1 MILCLKSINKTKIM
15 AEAIQVS
22 KNRVVPMDKVRN
34 IGIIAHIDGG
44 KTTTTERLL
53 FYTGNIHKIG
63 SVDEGTTT
71 TDSMIQERERGIT
84 IQSACV
90 TTYWKNYRINIIDTP
105 GHVDFTAEVERSLR
119 VLDGAI
125 MIFDGN
131 AGVQAQSETVW
142 RQADKYQVPR
152 LAYVNKMD
160 KIGASFQATLESIKQ
175 KLHAPIVSVVY
186 PIGEEHDFMGVID
199 LMEMK
204 MIVYDK
210 DEEGMEFTVKDV
222 TPEYLEAAT
231 AARAAMVEKIASEDE
246 TLMEKFLSDQEIS
259 VAELKAVLRHATINR
274 KLFPV
279 YCGASWRNK
288 GIHPILDAIVDY
300 LPSPLDIP
308 PTEGFDIVTG
318 EVISRK
324 AENQEPFSGLLFKVQ
339 SDPHVGTLS
348 YVRIYSGT
356 VKTGQEV
363 YNPNKQKNERIG
375 RLLLM
380 HADKREGIEE
390 GYAGE
395 IIACIG
401 LKESTTGDTLC
412 DKLHP
417 ISLSPIQFSE
427 PVISLS
433 IEPETADD
441 QEKMGAALNRL
452 SSEDPTFKVSYNHET
467 GQTIIAGMG
476 ELYLEIIVDRL
487 KREFGVN
494 VKTGAPQVAYRE
506 TISANA
512 EGEGKYIHQSGGH
525 GQYGHCKIRI
535 EPKNRGEGVEFV
547 NAIKGGVI
555 PANFIPAIE
564 KGVRE
569 TLTKGIIAGYPCTDI
584 KISVY
589 DGSYHDVDSSEAAF
603 KLAGSYAIKDAF
615 VQANPLILEPIMKF
629 EVATPSEFLGTVIGD
644 LSSRRGQVGGTS
656 EAFGFTTVTATVP
669 LEAVRGYATVIRSL
683 TQGRGSFYMEP
694 SHYDPVPRD
703 IQEKLTIKTT
713 DKKD

>member
-1 MILCLKSINKTKIM
+1 
-15 AEAIQVS
+15 
-22 KNRVVPMDKVRN
+22 
-34 IGIIAHIDGG
+34 
-44 KTTTTERLL
+44 
-53 FYTGNIHKIG
+53 
-63 SVDEGTTT
+63 
-71 TDSMIQERERGIT
+71 
-84 IQSACV
+84 
-90 TTYWKNYRINIIDTP
+90 
-105 GHVDFTAEVERSLR
+105 
-119 VLDGAI
+119 
-125 MIFDGN
+125 
-131 AGVQAQSETVW
+131 
-142 RQADKYQVPR
+142 
-152 LAYVNKMD
+152 
-160 KIGASFQATLESIKQ
+160 
-175 KLHAPIVSVVY
+175 
-186 PIGEEHDFMGVID
+186 
-199 LMEMK
+199 
-204 MIVYDK
+204 
-210 DEEGMEFTVKDV
+210 
-222 TPEYLEAAT
+222 
-231 AARAAMVEKIASEDE
+231 
-246 TLMEKFLSDQEIS
+246 MEKFLGDQEIS

-288 GIHPILDAIVDY
+288 GIHPLLDAIIDY
-300 LPSPLDIP
+300 LPSPSDIP
-308 PTEGFDIVTG
+308 PTQGFDVVTN

-324 AENQEPFSGLLFKVQ
+324 SENQEPFSGLLFKVQ

-363 YNPNKQKNERIG
+363 YNSTKQKSERIG

-401 LKESTTGDTLC
+401 LKESATGDTLC

-452 SSEDPTFKVSYNHET
+452 SSEDPTFRVSYNHET

-584 KISVY
+584 KVSVY

-615 VQANPLILEPIMKF
+615 IQANPLILEPIMKF

-644 LSSRRGQVGGTS
+644 LSSRRGQVGGTT
-656 EAFGFTTVTATVP
+656 EAFGFTTVAATVP

-713 DKKD
+713 DKKE

>member
-1 MILCLKSINKTKIM
+1 M
-15 AEAIQVS
+15 AEAIQVT
-22 KNRVVPMDKVRN
+22 KNRIVPMDKVRN

-63 SVDEGTTT
+63 SVDAGTTT
-71 TDSMIQERERGIT
+71 TDSMVQERERGIT

-90 TTYWKNYRINIIDTP
+90 TTFWKDYRINIIDTP

-142 RQADKYQVPR
+142 HQADKYQVPR

-160 KIGASFQATLESIKQ
+160 KIGASFSNTLDSIKQ
-175 KLHAPIVSVVY
+175 KLHAPIVPVVI
-186 PIGEEHDFMGVID
+186 PIGAEHDFIGIID

-210 DEEGMEFTVKDV
+210 DEEGVEFTTKDV
-222 TPEYLEAAT
+222 TPDYLEKAT
-231 AARAAMVEKIASEDE
+231 AARAQMVETIAGEDE
-246 TLMEKFLSDQEIS
+246 ALMEKFLNDEEIS
-259 VAELKAVLRHATINR
+259 VSELKAVLRKATIAR

-288 GIHPILDAIVDY
+288 GIHPILDGIVDY
-300 LPSPLDIP
+300 LPSPLDLP
-308 PTEGFDIVTG
+308 PVEGFDINSG
-318 EVISRK
+318 EHLFRK
-324 AENQEPFSGLLFKVQ
+324 PENSESFSGLLFKVQ

-356 VKTGQEV
+356 IRTGQEV
-363 YNPNKQKNERIG
+363 YNSTKQKPERIG

-390 GYAGE
+390 GFAGE

-401 LKESTTGDTLC
+401 LKESATGDTLC
-412 DKLHP
+412 DKNNP
-417 ISLSPIQFSE
+417 ISLSPIQFSD

-441 QEKMGAALNRL
+441 QEKMGTALNRL
-452 SSEDPTFKVSYNHET
+452 ASEDPTFKVSYNHET

-525 GQYGHCKIRI
+525 GQYGHCKVRI
-535 EPKNRGEGVEFV
+535 EPKNRGEGIEFV
-547 NAIKGGVI
+547 NDIKGGVI
-555 PANFIPAIE
+555 PSNFIPAIE

-569 TLTKGIIAGYPCTDI
+569 TLQKGIIAGYPCTDI

-589 DGSYHDVDSSEAAF
+589 DGSYHEVDSSEAAF

-615 VQANPLILEPIMKF
+615 TKANPIILEPIMKF
-629 EVATPSEFLGTVIGD
+629 EVSIPSEFLGAVIGD
-644 LSSRRGQVGGTS
+644 LSSRRGQIGGTTES
-656 EAFGFTTVTATVP
+656 FGFTTITASIP

-703 IQEKLTIKTT
+703 IQEKLTIKTES
-713 DKKD
+713 KKE

>member
-1 MILCLKSINKTKIM
+1 M
-15 AEAIQVS
+15 AEAIQVT
-22 KNRVVPMDKVRN
+22 KNRTVPMDKVRN

-63 SVDEGTTT
+63 SVDAGTTT
-71 TDSMIQERERGIT
+71 TDSMAQERERGIT

-90 TTYWKNYRINIIDTP
+90 TTFWKDHRINIIDTP

-125 MIFDGN
+125 MIFDAN

-152 LAYVNKMD
+152 IAYVNKMD
-160 KIGASFQATLESIKQ
+160 KIGASFENTLESIKQ
-175 KLHAPIVSVVY
+175 KLHAPVVPVVL
-186 PIGEEHDFMGVID
+186 PIGQEHDFIGVID

-210 DEEGMEFTVKDV
+210 DEEGLEFTVKDV
-222 TPEYLEAAT
+222 TDDYLEKAKT
-231 AARAAMVEKIASEDE
+231 ARAVMVEKIAGEDE
-246 TLMEKFLSDQEIS
+246 ALMEKFLNDEEIS
-259 VAELKAVLRHATINR
+259 VPELKAALRQATIAR

-300 LPSPLDIP
+300 LPSPLDLP
-308 PTEGFDIVTG
+308 PVEGFDVDTG
-318 EVISRK
+318 EVLTRK
-324 AENQEPFSGLLFKVQ
+324 ADNTEPFSGLLFKVQ

-356 VKTGQEV
+356 IKTGQEV
-363 YNPNKQKNERIG
+363 LNATEKKTERIG

-390 GYAGE
+390 GFAGE

-401 LKESTTGDTLC
+401 LKDSVTGDTLC
-412 DKLHP
+412 DKNHP
-417 ISLSPIQFSE
+417 ISLSPIHFSD

-452 SSEDPTFKVSYNHET
+452 SSEDPTFKVSYNQET

-476 ELYLEIIVDRL
+476 ELYLEVIVDRL

-535 EPKNRGEGVEFV
+535 EPKNRGEGIEFV
-547 NAIKGGVI
+547 NEIKGGVI
-555 PANFIPAIE
+555 PSNFIPAIE

-569 TLTKGIIAGYPCTDI
+569 TLQKGIIAGYPCTDL
-584 KISVY
+584 KVSVY

-603 KLAGSYAIKDAF
+603 KLAGAYAIKDA
-615 VQANPLILEPIMKF
+615 VMAAQPLILEPIMKF

-644 LSSRRGQVGGTS
+644 LSSRRGQIGGTTES
-656 EAFGFTTVTATVP
+656 FGFTTINASVP

-703 IQEKLTIKTT
+703 IQEKLTIKPEG
-713 DKKD
+713 K

>member
-1 MILCLKSINKTKIM
+1 MPD
-15 AEAIQVS
+15 AIQVT
-22 KNRVVPMDKVRN
+22 KNRIVPMDKVRN

-90 TTYWKNYRINIIDTP
+90 TTFWKDYRINIIDTP

-152 LAYVNKMD
+152 IAFVNKMD
-160 KIGASFQATLESIKQ
+160 KVGASFQGTLDSINQ
-175 KLHAPIVSVVY
+175 KLRCPIVPVVL

-199 LMEMK
+199 LMTMK
-204 MIVYDK
+204 MVIYDK

-222 TPEYLEAAT
+222 TPEYLDAAT
-231 AARAAMVEKIASEDE
+231 KARAAMVEKIAGEDE
-246 TLMEKFLSDQEIS
+246 KLMEKFLNDEEIS
-259 VAELKAVLRHATINR
+259 VSELKAALRAATISR

-279 YCGASWRNK
+279 YCGAAWRNK
-288 GIHPILDAIVDY
+288 GIHPILDAIIDY
-300 LPSPLDIP
+300 LPSPIDLP
-308 PTEGFDIVTG
+308 PTQGFDVVTN
-318 EVISRK
+318 EKIYRK
-324 AENQEPFSGLLFKVQ
+324 PENKEPFSGLLFKVQ

-363 YNPNKQKNERIG
+363 YNSTKQKTERIG

-380 HADKREGIEE
+380 HADKREGLEE

-401 LKESTTGDTLC
+401 LKESMTGDTLC
-412 DKLHP
+412 DKNHP
-417 ISLSPIQFSE
+417 ISLMPIQFSE

-452 SSEDPTFKVSYNHET
+452 AAEDPTFRVSNNHET

-525 GQYGHCKIRI
+525 GQYGHCKVRV

-564 KGVRE
+564 KGVKE

-584 KISVY
+584 KVSVY
-589 DGSYHDVDSSEAAF
+589 DGSYHEVDSSEAAF
-603 KLAGSYAIKDAF
+603 KLAGSYAVKEAF
-615 VQANPLILEPIMKF
+615 GLAKPLILEPIMKF
-629 EVATPSEFLGTVIGD
+629 EVACPSEFLGTVIGD
-644 LSSRRGQVGGTS
+644 LSSRRGQIGGTT
-656 EAFGFTTVTATVP
+656 EAFGFTTINATIP

-713 DKKD
+713 DKKE

>member
-1 MILCLKSINKTKIM
+1 M
-15 AEAIQVS
+15 ADAIQVT
-22 KNRVVPMDKVRN
+22 KNRAVSMDKVRN

-63 SVDEGTTT
+63 SVDAGTTT
-71 TDSMIQERERGIT
+71 TDSMVQERERGIT

-90 TTYWKNYRINIIDTP
+90 TTFWKNHRINIIDTP

-152 LAYVNKMD
+152 IAFVNKMD
-160 KIGASFQATLESIKQ
+160 KVGASFQNTLDSITQ
-175 KLHAPIVSVVY
+175 KLHAPIVPVVL
-186 PIGEEHDFMGVID
+186 PIGEEHDFVGVID

-204 MIVYDK
+204 MIIYDK

-222 TPEYLEAAT
+222 TPEYLDAAT
-231 AARAAMVEKIASEDE
+231 KARASMVEKIAGEDE
-246 TLMEKFLSDQEIS
+246 SLMEKFLNDEEIS
-259 VAELKAVLRHATINR
+259 VSELKAALRQATIAR
-274 KLFPV
+274 KLFPI

-300 LPSPLDIP
+300 LPSPLDLP
-308 PTEGFDIVTG
+308 PTEGFDVTTN
-318 EVISRK
+318 EKIYRK
-324 AENQEPFSGLLFKVQ
+324 ADNKEPFAGLLFKVQ

-348 YVRIYSGT
+348 YLRIYSGT

-363 YNPNKQKNERIG
+363 YNATKQKTERIG

-401 LKESTTGDTLC
+401 LKETVTGDTLC
-412 DKLHP
+412 DKANP
-417 ISLSPIQFSE
+417 ISLMPIQFSE

-441 QEKMGAALNRL
+441 QEKLSVALNRL
-452 SSEDPTFKVSYNHET
+452 ATEDPTFRVSYNHET
-467 GQTIIAGMG
+467 GQTIISGMG

-525 GQYGHCKIRI
+525 GQYGHCKIKV
-535 EPKNRGEGVEFV
+535 EPKNRGEGIEFI

-555 PANFIPAIE
+555 PANFVPAIE
-564 KGVRE
+564 KGIRE
-569 TLTKGIIAGYPCTDI
+569 TLTKGIIAGYPCTDL

-589 DGSYHDVDSSEAAF
+589 DGSYHEVDSSEMAF
-603 KLAGSYAIKDAF
+603 KIAGSYAIKEAF
-615 VQANPLILEPIMKF
+615 EAARPLVLEPIMKF

-644 LSSRRGQVGGTS
+644 LSSRRGQIAGTT
-656 EAFGFTTVTATVP
+656 EAFGFTTINATIP

-713 DKKD
+713 EKDK

>member
-1 MILCLKSINKTKIM
+1 M
-15 AEAIQVS
+15 AEAIQVT

-53 FYTGNIHKIG
+53 FYTGKIHKIG

-71 TDSMIQERERGIT
+71 TDSMVQERERGIT
-84 IQSACV
+84 IQSACI
-90 TTYWKNYRINIIDTP
+90 TTFFKNYRINIIDTP

-152 LAYVNKMD
+152 LAFVNKMD
-160 KIGASFQATLESIKQ
+160 KVGASFQGTLDSITQ
-175 KLHAPIVSVVY
+175 KLHAPIVPVVL

-204 MIVYDK
+204 MIIYDK
-210 DEEGMEFTVKDV
+210 DEEGMEFTTKDV
-222 TPEYLEAAT
+222 TPEYLDAAT
-231 AARAAMVEKIASEDE
+231 KARATMVEKIAGEDE
-246 TLMEKFLSDQEIS
+246 TLMEKFLNDQEITT
-259 VAELKAVLRHATINR
+259 AELKAALRKATIAR

-279 YCGASWRNK
+279 YCGAAWRNK
-288 GIHPILDAIVDY
+288 GIHPILDAIIDY
-300 LPSPLDIP
+300 LPSPLDLP
-308 PTEGFDIVTG
+308 PTVGYDVVTNEEITRKPENG
-318 EVISRK
+318 E
-324 AENQEPFSGLLFKVQ
+324 AFSGLLFKVQ

-348 YVRIYSGT
+348 YVRVYSGT

-363 YNPNKQKNERIG
+363 YNTTKQKSERIG

-390 GYAGE
+390 GFAGE

-412 DKLHP
+412 DKAHP
-417 ISLSPIQFSE
+417 ISLMPIQFSD

-452 SSEDPTFKVSYNHET
+452 ATEDPTFRVTYNQET

-506 TISANA
+506 TISDNA
-512 EGEGKYIHQSGGH
+512 DGEGKYIHQSGGH
-525 GQYGHCKIRI
+525 GQYGHCKIKV
-535 EPKNRGEGVEFV
+535 EPKERGEGIEFI

-555 PANFIPAIE
+555 PSNFIPAIE
-564 KGVRE
+564 KGIRE
-569 TLTKGIIAGYPCTDI
+569 TLTKGIIAGYPCTDL

-589 DGSYHDVDSSEAAF
+589 DGSYHEVDSSEAAF
-603 KLAGSYAIKDAF
+603 KLAGAYAIKDAF
-615 VQANPLILEPIMKF
+615 VRAKPLILEPIMKF

-644 LSSRRGQVGGTS
+644 LSSRRGQIGGTTD
-656 EAFGFTTVTATVP
+656 AFGFTTINASVP

-713 DKKD
+713 EDKKE

>member
-1 MILCLKSINKTKIM
+1 M
-15 AEAIQVS
+15 AEAIQVT
-22 KNRVVPMDKVRN
+22 KNRIVPMDKVRN

-63 SVDEGTTT
+63 SVDAGTTT
-71 TDSMIQERERGIT
+71 TDSMVQERERGIT

-90 TTYWKNYRINIIDTP
+90 TTFWKDYRINIIDTP

-142 RQADKYQVPR
+142 HQADKYQVPR

-160 KIGASFQATLESIKQ
+160 KIGASFSNTLDSIKQ
-175 KLHAPIVSVVY
+175 KLHAPIVPVVI
-186 PIGEEHDFMGVID
+186 PIGAEHDFIGIID

-210 DEEGMEFTVKDV
+210 DEEGVEFTTKDV
-222 TPEYLEAAT
+222 TPDYLEKAT
-231 AARAAMVEKIASEDE
+231 AARAQMVETIAGEDE
-246 TLMEKFLSDQEIS
+246 ALMEKFLNDEEIS
-259 VAELKAVLRHATINR
+259 VSELKAVLRKATIAR

-288 GIHPILDAIVDY
+288 GIHPILDGIVDY
-300 LPSPLDIP
+300 LPSPLDLP
-308 PTEGFDIVTG
+308 PVEGFDINSG
-318 EVISRK
+318 EHLFRK
-324 AENQEPFSGLLFKVQ
+324 PENSEPFSGLLFKVQ

-356 VKTGQEV
+356 IRTGQEV
-363 YNPNKQKNERIG
+363 YNSTKQKPERIG

-390 GYAGE
+390 GFAGE

-401 LKESTTGDTLC
+401 LKESATGDTLC
-412 DKLHP
+412 DKNNP
-417 ISLSPIQFSE
+417 ISLSPIQFSD

-441 QEKMGAALNRL
+441 QEKMGTALNRL
-452 SSEDPTFKVSYNHET
+452 ASEDPTFKVSYNHET

-525 GQYGHCKIRI
+525 GQYGHCKVRI
-535 EPKNRGEGVEFV
+535 EPKNRGEGIEFV
-547 NAIKGGVI
+547 NDIKGGVI
-555 PANFIPAIE
+555 PSNFIPAIE

-569 TLTKGIIAGYPCTDI
+569 TLQKGIIAGYPCTDI

-589 DGSYHDVDSSEAAF
+589 DGSYHEVDSSEAAF

-615 VQANPLILEPIMKF
+615 TKANPIILEPIMKF
-629 EVATPSEFLGTVIGD
+629 EVSIPSEFLGAVIGD
-644 LSSRRGQVGGTS
+644 LSSRRGQIGGTTES
-656 EAFGFTTVTATVP
+656 FGFTTITASIP

-703 IQEKLTIKTT
+703 IQEKLTIKTES
-713 DKKD
+713 KKE

>member
-1 MILCLKSINKTKIM
+1 M
-15 AEAIQVS
+15 ADQIKLT
-22 KNRVVPMDKVRN
+22 KNRDVAMEKVRN

-90 TTYWKNYRINIIDTP
+90 TTFWKEYRLNIIDTP

-142 RQADKYQVPR
+142 RQADKYGVPR
-152 LAYVNKMD
+152 IAFVNKMD
-160 KIGASFQATLESIKQ
+160 KIGASFQNTLQSIND
-175 KLHAPIVSVVY
+175 KLRAPIVPVVI
-186 PIGEEHDFMGVID
+186 PIGEEHDFIGVID
-199 LMEMK
+199 LMDMK
-204 MIVYDK
+204 MVIYDK
-210 DEEGMEFTVKDV
+210 DEEGMDFTVKDV
-222 TPEYLEAAT
+222 TPEYKDKALK
-231 AARAAMVEKIASEDE
+231 ARALMVEKIAGEDE
-246 TLMEKFLSDQEIS
+246 ILMEKFLNDQEIS
-259 VAELKAVLRHATINR
+259 VPELKATLRKATIAR
-274 KLFPV
+274 KLFPIF
-279 YCGASWRNK
+279 CGAAWRNK
-288 GIHPILDAIVDY
+288 GIHPILDGIIDY
-300 LPSPLDIP
+300 LPSPIDLP
-308 PTEGFDIVTG
+308 PVEGFDPKTN
-318 EVISRK
+318 EVITRK
-324 AENQEPFSGLLFKVQ
+324 PIKTDHLSALLFKVQ

-348 YVRIYSGT
+348 YVRVYSGT
-356 VKTGQEV
+356 LKSGSEV
-363 YNPNKQKNERIG
+363 YNTTKQKSERIG

-390 GYAGE
+390 GFAGE

-412 DKLHP
+412 DANNV

-433 IEPETADD
+433 IEPSTTDD

-452 SSEDPTFKVSYNHET
+452 AIEDPTFKVSYNHET

-494 VKTGAPQVAYRE
+494 VKTGSPQVAYRE

-512 EGEGKYIHQSGGH
+512 DGEGKYIHQSGGH
-525 GQYGHCKIRI
+525 GQYGHCKIKV
-535 EPKNRGEGVEFV
+535 EPKNRGEGYEFV
-547 NAIKGGVI
+547 NAVKGGAI

-564 KGVRE
+564 KGVKE
-569 TLTKGIIAGYPCTDI
+569 TLQKGIIAGYPCTDI
-584 KISVY
+584 KVTVY
-589 DGSYHDVDSSEAAF
+589 DGTYHEVDSSEMAF

-615 VQANPLILEPIMKF
+615 QAAKPLVLEPIMKF
-629 EVATPSEFLGTVIGD
+629 EVSTPSEFLGSVIGD
-644 LSSRRGQVGGTS
+644 LSSRRGQINGTVDS
-656 EAFGFTTVTATVP
+656 ANFTTVDAFIP
-669 LEAVRGYATVIRSL
+669 LEDVRGYATVIRSL

-703 IQEKLTIKTT
+703 IQEQLTTKIKPS
-713 DKKD
+713 K

>member
-1 MILCLKSINKTKIM
+1 MADAIKIT
-15 AEAIQVS
+15 
-22 KNRVVPMDKVRN
+22 KNRDVPMDKVRN

-53 FYTGNIHKIG
+53 FYTGKIHKIG

-71 TDSMIQERERGIT
+71 TDSMVQERERGIT

-90 TTYWKNYRINIIDTP
+90 TTYWHDYRINIIDTP

-142 RQADKYQVPR
+142 RQADKYLVPR
-152 LAYVNKMD
+152 LAFVNKMD
-160 KIGASFQATLESIKQ
+160 KVGASFQNTLDSITQ
-175 KLHAPIVSVVY
+175 KLRAPIIPMVL

-199 LMEMK
+199 LMNMK
-204 MIVYDK
+204 MVVYDK
-210 DEEGMEFTVKDV
+210 DEEGMEFTTKDV
-222 TPEYLEAAT
+222 TPDFLEAAQK
-231 AARAAMVEKIASEDE
+231 ARALMVEKIAGEDE
-246 TLMEKFLSDQEIS
+246 TLMEKFLNDQEIS
-259 VAELKAVLRHATINR
+259 IPELKAVLRKATINR

-279 YCGASWRNK
+279 FCGAAWRNK

-300 LPSPLDIP
+300 LPSPIDLP
-308 PTEGFDIVTG
+308 PIEGFDVNTNEKVT
-318 EVISRK
+318 RK
-324 AENQEPFSGLLFKVQ
+324 PVKTEPLSALLFKVQ

-348 YVRIYSGT
+348 YVRVYSGT
-356 VKTGQEV
+356 IRAGSEV
-363 YNPNKQKNERIG
+363 YNTTRQKSERIG

-390 GYAGE
+390 GFAGE

-401 LKESTTGDTLC
+401 LKESYTGDTLC
-412 DKLHP
+412 DKASP
-417 ISLSPIQFSE
+417 ISLNPIQFPD

-433 IEPETADD
+433 IEPETTDD
-441 QEKMGAALNRL
+441 QEKLSQALNRL
-452 SSEDPTFKVSYNHET
+452 SLEDPTFKVSYNHET

-506 TISANA
+506 TISENGD
-512 EGEGKYIHQSGGH
+512 GEGKYIHQSGGH
-525 GQYGHCKIRI
+525 GQYGHCKIKV
-535 EPKNRGEGVEFV
+535 EPKTRGEGIEFV

-555 PANFIPAIE
+555 PSNFVPAIE

-569 TLTKGIIAGYPCTDI
+569 TLSKGIIAGYPCTDI
-584 KISVY
+584 KVTVY
-589 DGSYHDVDSSEAAF
+589 DGSYHEVDSSEMSF

-615 VQANPLILEPIMKF
+615 EHAKPIVLEPVMKM

-644 LSSRRGQVGGTS
+644 LSSRRGQIGGTS
-656 EAFGFTTVTATVP
+656 ESFGFTTINALIP
-669 LEAVRGYATVIRSL
+669 MDAVRGYATVIRSL

-694 SHYDPVPRD
+694 SHYDPIPSS
-703 IQEKLTIKTT
+703 IQAQLTTAFKTPGS
-713 DKKD
+713 KS

>member
-1 MILCLKSINKTKIM
+1 M
-15 AEAIQVS
+15 ADAIQVT
-22 KNRVVPMDKVRN
+22 KNRSVPMDKVRN

-71 TDSMIQERERGIT
+71 TDSMVQERERGIT

-90 TTYWKNYRINIIDTP
+90 TTFFKDYRINIIDTP

-142 RQADKYQVPR
+142 RQADKYGVPR
-152 LAYVNKMD
+152 IAFVNKMD
-160 KIGASFQATLESIKQ
+160 KVGASFQGTLDSISA
-175 KLHAPIVSVVY
+175 KLRCPIVPVVL

-210 DEEGMEFTVKDV
+210 DEEGMEFTTKDV
-222 TPEYLEAAT
+222 NPEYLEAAT
-231 AARAAMVEKIASEDE
+231 KARAAMVEKIAGEDE
-246 TLMEKFLSDQEIS
+246 KLMEKFLNDEEIS
-259 VAELKAVLRHATINR
+259 VPELKAVLRHATINR
-274 KLFPV
+274 KLFPIF
-279 YCGASWRNK
+279 CGAAWRNK

-300 LPSPLDIP
+300 LPSPIDLP
-308 PTEGFDIVTG
+308 PTEGYDVVTG
-318 EVISRK
+318 DKISRK
-324 AENQEPFSGLLFKVQ
+324 PENKEAFAGLLFKVQ
-339 SDPHVGTLS
+339 ADPHVGTLS
-348 YVRIYSGT
+348 YVRVYSGT

-363 YNPNKQKNERIG
+363 YNSTKQKSERIG

-390 GYAGE
+390 GFAGE

-401 LKESTTGDTLC
+401 LKESITGDTLC
-412 DKLHP
+412 DKAQP

-441 QEKMGAALNRL
+441 QEKMGTALNRL
-452 SSEDPTFKVSYNHET
+452 TAEDPTFRVSYNQET

-487 KREFGVN
+487 KREFGVG

-506 TISANA
+506 TISQNA

-525 GQYGHCKIRI
+525 GQYGHCKIKV
-535 EPKNRGEGVEFV
+535 EAKNRGEGVEFV
-547 NAIKGGVI
+547 NAVKGGAI
-555 PANFIPAIE
+555 PSNFIPAIE

-569 TLTKGIIAGYPCTDI
+569 TLLKGIIAGYPATDI
-584 KISVY
+584 KVTVY
-589 DGSYHDVDSSEAAF
+589 DGSFHEVDSSEMAF
-603 KLAGSYAIKDAF
+603 KIAGAYAIKDAF
-615 VQANPLILEPIMKF
+615 ALARPLILEPIMKF

-644 LSSRRGQVGGTS
+644 LSSRRGQIAGTTDS
-656 EAFGFTTVTATVP
+656 FGFTTVDATIP

-694 SHYDPVPRD
+694 SHYDPVPRE

-713 DKKD
+713 EGKKE

>member
-1 MILCLKSINKTKIM
+1 M
-15 AEAIQVS
+15 ADAIQIT
-22 KNRVVPMDKVRN
+22 KKRTVPMNKVRN

-53 FYTGNIHKIG
+53 FYTGKIHKIG

-71 TDSMIQERERGIT
+71 TDSMVQERERGIT
-84 IQSACV
+84 IQSACI
-90 TTYWKNYRINIIDTP
+90 TTFFKDHRINIIDTP

-142 RQADKYQVPR
+142 RQADKYGVPR
-152 LAYVNKMD
+152 LAFVNKMD
-160 KIGASFQATLESIKQ
+160 KVGASFQATLDSITA
-175 KLHAPIVSVVY
+175 KLRCPIVPVVL

-199 LMEMK
+199 LIEMK
-204 MIVYDK
+204 MIIYDK
-210 DEEGMEFTVKDV
+210 DPEGMEFTVKPV
-222 TPEYLEAAT
+222 TEEYLKTAT
-231 AARAAMVEKIASEDE
+231 AARAAMVEKIAGEDE
-246 TLMEKFLSDQEIS
+246 KLMEKFLNDEEIS
-259 VAELKAVLRHATINR
+259 IPELKAALRAATIKL

-279 YCGASWRNK
+279 YCGAAWRNK
-288 GIHPILDAIVDY
+288 GIHPILEAIIDY
-300 LPSPLDIP
+300 LPSPIDLP
-308 PTEGFDIVTG
+308 PIEGFDVNTG
-318 EVISRK
+318 EKLYRK
-324 AENQEPFSGLLFKVQ
+324 PENNEPLSALLFKVQ
-339 SDPHVGTLS
+339 TDAHVGTLS
-348 YVRIYSGT
+348 YVRVYSGT
-356 VKTGQEV
+356 IKTGTEV
-363 YNPNKQKNERIG
+363 YNPTRQKSERIG

-380 HADKREGIEE
+380 HADKREGLEE

-401 LKESTTGDTLC
+401 LKDSFTGDTLC
-412 DKLHP
+412 DKNAP
-417 ISLSPIQFSE
+417 ISLSPIQFPE

-441 QEKMGAALNRL
+441 QEKMGQALNKL
-452 SSEDPTFKVSYNHET
+452 SQEDPTFKVTFNHET

-487 KREFGVN
+487 RREFNVN

-506 TISANA
+506 TISINA
-512 EGEGKYIHQSGGH
+512 DGEGKYIHQSGGH
-525 GQYGHCKIRI
+525 GQYGHCKIHV
-535 EPKNRGEGVEFV
+535 EPKPRGEGVEFI
-547 NAIKGGVI
+547 NAVKGGAI
-555 PANFIPAIE
+555 PSNFIPAIE

-584 KISVY
+584 KVTVY
-589 DGSYHDVDSSEAAF
+589 DGSYHDVDSSEMSF
-603 KLAGSYAIKDAF
+603 KLAGNYAIKDAF
-615 VQANPLILEPIMKF
+615 GLANPMVLEPIMKM
-629 EVATPSEFLGTVIGD
+629 EVAVPSEFMGTVIGD
-644 LSSRRGQVGGTS
+644 LSSRRGQIGGTTD
-656 EAFGFTTVTATVP
+656 AFGFTTITATIP
-669 LEAVRGYATVIRSL
+669 LDNVRGYATVIRSL

-713 DKKD
+713 SK

>member
-1 MILCLKSINKTKIM
+1 M
-15 AEAIQVS
+15 AEQIKLT
-22 KNRVVPMDKVRN
+22 KNRDVPMEKVRN

-63 SVDEGTTT
+63 SVDDGTTT
-71 TDSMIQERERGIT
+71 TDSMAQERERGIT

-90 TTYWKNYRINIIDTP
+90 TTFWKDFRLNVIDTP

-142 RQADKYQVPR
+142 RQADKYGVPR
-152 LAYVNKMD
+152 IAFVNKMD
-160 KIGASFQATLESIKQ
+160 KIGASFENTLKSIQ
-175 KLHAPIVSVVY
+175 DKLRAPVV
-186 PIGEEHDFMGVID
+186 PVVIPVGQEHGFIGVID
-199 LMEMK
+199 LMDQK
-204 MIVYDK
+204 MIIYDK
-210 DEEGMEFTVKDV
+210 DEQGMEFTTKDV
-222 TPEYLEAAT
+222 TDEYKDAVAT
-231 AARAAMVEKIASEDE
+231 ARAKMVEQIAGEDE
-246 TLMEKFLSDQEIS
+246 TLMEKFLNDEEIS
-259 VAELKAVLRHATINR
+259 FPELKAALRKATISR
-274 KLFPV
+274 RLFPI
-279 YCGASWRNK
+279 YCGAAWRNK
-288 GIHPILDAIVDY
+288 GIHPILDGIIDY
-300 LPSPLDIP
+300 LPSPLDLP
-308 PTEGFDIVTG
+308 PVEGFNPENN
-318 EVISRK
+318 EVLTRHPVKTDPLS
-324 AENQEPFSGLLFKVQ
+324 ALLFKVQ

-348 YVRIYSGT
+348 YVRIYSGIL
-356 VKTGQEV
+356 KAGSEV
-363 YNPNKQKNERIG
+363 YNTTKGKNERIG

-390 GYAGE
+390 GFAGE
-395 IIACIG
+395 IVACIG

-412 DKLHP
+412 DSNNI

-433 IEPETADD
+433 IEPMTADD

-452 SSEDPTFKVSYNHET
+452 AIEDPTFKVSYNHET
-467 GQTIIAGMG
+467 GQTIIGGMG
-476 ELYLEIIVDRL
+476 ELYLEIVVDRL
-487 KREFGVN
+487 KREFGVG

-512 EGEGKYIHQSGGH
+512 DGEGKYIHQSGGH
-525 GQYGHCKIRI
+525 GQYGHCKIKV
-535 EPKNRGEGVEFV
+535 EPKNRGEGYEFV
-547 NAIKGGVI
+547 NAVKGGAI

-564 KGVRE
+564 KGVKE
-569 TLTKGIIAGYPCTDI
+569 TLQKGIIAGYPCTDI
-584 KISVY
+584 KVTVY
-589 DGSYHDVDSSEAAF
+589 DGTYHEVDSSEMAF

-615 VQANPLILEPIMKF
+615 IAAKPLVLEPIMKF
-629 EVATPSEFLGTVIGD
+629 EVNTPSEFLGAVIGD
-644 LSSRRGQVGGTS
+644 LSSRRGQINGTTES
-656 EAFGFTTVTATVP
+656 GNFTTINAAVP

-703 IQEKLTIKTT
+703 IQEQLTSKTNSES
-713 DKKD
+713 K